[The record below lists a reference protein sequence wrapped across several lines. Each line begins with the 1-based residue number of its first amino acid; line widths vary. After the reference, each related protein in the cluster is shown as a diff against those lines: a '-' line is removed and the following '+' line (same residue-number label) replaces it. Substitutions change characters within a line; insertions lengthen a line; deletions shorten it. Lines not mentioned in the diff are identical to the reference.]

1 MLRLGR
7 NPTSLELSVGKGLI
21 VAGALALIVGGGA
34 LGYGLTRPKPA
45 VVVDAAP
52 FASKL
57 EAMLDEHRGSLRQRA
72 DGVAKEDYVKTGLS
86 TDVETA
92 QGMYT
97 DAKGGELKL
106 MVQPG
111 EVMEFG
117 QVIAGAA
124 TRFLLVPPDGKPWPT
139 KDGKPGDQV
148 AVTDD
153 GLVLQRVSMVQLYS
167 TQFAPAGYV
176 AITQRLAAADFAQ
189 LNKELEAA
197 NTGLHIVV
205 GDKRIAL
212 GKPFPAGVKTNQQPS
227 KFDPVVMLEA
237 AVPMGAGNFLPFLIA
252 GGGGAGLGL
261 LLLVLGM
268 MGKRSGATAATSGIA
283 VASGGSNATPVGF
296 AATEATGLAVGTPAG
311 TSVGG
316 SSAGAFAPAPA
327 ALGPGAVLGRWEI
340 VQRLGSGGM
349 ADVFKARSLGEA
361 GFAKMV
367 ALKVMHGHLARSPR
381 AVDHFLDEARL
392 AAQIHH
398 PNVVQILDLGKIGNE
413 YAIAME
419 FVDGVD
425 LDRLLQGARAS
436 GRAVPLNV
444 AVGVLRRI
452 CDGVAAAH
460 NAVGADGTPLQIVH
474 RDIKAANVL
483 VSRQGSVKVVDFGIA
498 KAAVQ
503 SHFTVAGE
511 TKGTPSMMAPEQR
524 VGDVVDKRADVYSL
538 AAVGYELLTG
548 AAVNLDM
555 ATIAHLGIA
564 GWPHLPK
571 PSELRPGVPVEFDN
585 ILLKAM
591 AYERTDRPDSCEIFE
606 AQIEQVAQLYALAA
620 SDKDIGRWVAN
631 EMQSGTDGEST
642 EIGGRPLPV

>member
-1 MLRLGR
+1 M
-7 NPTSLELSVGKGLI
+7 GKGLI

-34 LGYGLTRPKPA
+34 LGYGLTRPKPP

-52 FASKL
+52 FAAKL
-57 EAMLDEHRGSLRQRA
+57 DTMLADRRDALRKRTEAVAEEEHVRGGLGDKLTA
-72 DGVAKEDYVKTGLS
+72 DNMFEH
-86 TDVETA
+86 
-92 QGMYT
+92 
-97 DAKGGELKL
+97 GELNL
-106 MVQPG
+106 QVQPH
-111 EVMEFG
+111 EVLEFG
-117 QVIAGAA
+117 QVIGGKAVRLRLIPA
-124 TRFLLVPPDGKPWPT
+124 DGTAFSHNGQPAEHVV
-139 KDGKPGDQV
+139 V
-148 AVTDD
+148 AN
-153 GLVLQRVSMVQLYS
+153 GGIIMQRVASVALKITEQ
-167 TQFAPAGYV
+167 TPVGFV
-176 AITQRLAAADFAQ
+176 AISQTMTPSDFVQ
-189 LNKELEAA
+189 VGKELEAA
-197 NTGLHIVV
+197 NSGLVLLV
-205 GDKRIAL
+205 GDQKIVL
-212 GKPFPAGVKTNQQPS
+212 GKPLAQGAKTNRRAL
-227 KFDPVVMLEA
+227 KFDPALMVET

-296 AATEATGLAVGTPAG
+296 AATEATGLALGTPAG

-316 SSAGAFAPAPA
+316 SSAGLTPTPA

-436 GRAVPLNV
+436 GRPVPLNV

-460 NAVGADGTPLQIVH
+460 NAVSADGTPLQIVH

-571 PSELRPGVPVEFDN
+571 PSELRPGLPVEFDN
-585 ILLKAM
+585 ILLNAM

-620 SDKDIGRWVAN
+620 SDKDIGRWVAT
-631 EMQSGTDGEST
+631 EMQIGTDGEST
-642 EIGGRPLPV
+642 EISRSLPA

>member
-1 MLRLGR
+1 M
-7 NPTSLELSVGKGLI
+7 GKGLI

-34 LGYGLTRPKPA
+34 LGYGFTRPKPP

-52 FASKL
+52 FIEKL
-57 EAMLDEHRGSLRQRA
+57 ESMLAEHRNSLRQRA
-72 DGVAKEDYVKTGLS
+72 DGVAKEDYIKNGLS
-86 TDVETA
+86 TDLQTA
-92 QGMYT
+92 VDMYNSP
-97 DAKGGELKL
+97 KGGELKL

-111 EVMEFG
+111 EVMECG
-117 QVIAGAA
+117 QVVAGVAKQL
-124 TRFLLVPPDGKPWPT
+124 LLVPPNGKAWLT

-148 AVTDD
+148 AVSDD
-153 GLVLQRVSMVQLYS
+153 GLVLNRVSMVQLYS

-176 AITQRLAAADFAQ
+176 AITQRLGASDFTQ
-189 LNKELEAA
+189 LNKELAAA
-197 NTGLHIVV
+197 NTGLAIVV
-205 GDKRIAL
+205 GDNRFVL
-212 GKPFPAGVKTNQQPS
+212 GKPWVAGIKTKQQAA
-227 KFDPVVMLEA
+227 KFDPALMVET

-268 MGKRSGATAATSGIA
+268 MGKRSSAGIATSGVAAGANIA
-283 VASGGSNATPVGF
+283 NNATPVGF
-296 AATEATGLAVGTPAG
+296 AATEATGLALGTPAG

-316 SSAGAFAPAPA
+316 SSAGLTPTPA

-436 GRAVPLNV
+436 GRPVPLNV

-460 NAVGADGTPLQIVH
+460 NAVSADGTPLQIVH

-571 PSELRPGVPVEFDN
+571 PSELRPGLPVEFDN
-585 ILLKAM
+585 ILLNAM

-620 SDKDIGRWVAN
+620 SDKDIGRWVAT
-631 EMQSGTDGEST
+631 EMQIGTDGEST
-642 EIGGRPLPV
+642 EISRSLPA